1 MRSKGLNF
9 TFLGSLKSGAL
20 FILFGFVIVI
30 NIVPILWGVK
40 TSIMSP
46 SDIFAF
52 PPKIFNFEAS
62 FEHYIRIF
70 EGGYLS
76 TFINSMLYCVASIA
90 FGLILGLLAAYGF
103 DRFSFRFKKPMFY
116 LIVFCIPLSIGSSA
130 LIIPNYLY
138 MSQLG
143 FLNEWYTLPILYT
156 AYNLPMAIW
165 IIKSGVETIP
175 VEVDEAA
182 TIDGASRFR
191 IIFGIVS
198 VLCRPA
204 LAAAALFIFLGA
216 WNEFILSSIMINSP
230 SLRPVQLAIYQ
241 YLGFFGQ
248 EWGPLTAA
256 AATAIIP
263 SIIVFTFLG
272 KMLISGLTAG
282 SVKS

>member
-1 MRSKGLNF
+1 MRSKGLHL
-9 TFLGSLKSGAL
+9 TLSGSLKSIML
-20 FILFGFVIVI
+20 LITFGLVVIV

-46 SDIFAF
+46 SDIFF
-52 PPKIFNFEAS
+52 YPPKLFNFEAT

-70 EGGYLS
+70 NGGYLQ
-76 TFINSMLYCVASIA
+76 TFLNSIFYCVASIL
-90 FGLILGLLAAYGF
+90 FGLFLGLLAAYGF

-116 LIVFCIPLSIGSSA
+116 LVVFCIPLSIGSSA

-138 MSQLG
+138 MSELG

-182 TIDGASRFR
+182 TIDGASRFYF
-191 IIFGIVS
+191 IFGMLS

-230 SLRPVQLAIYQ
+230 DLRPVQLAIYQ

-256 AATAIIP
+256 ASTAIIP

-272 KMLISGLTAG
+272 RMLISGLTAG